1 MCRGELADL
10 LHEQSWGNKGRRYY
24 YGRQETYENALK
36 AALGIWYD
44 VLATYHKLSAV
55 SAWAKTMHAFIQA
68 VSFMHETLTV
78 ASAGIGTS

>member
-10 LHEQSWGNKGRRYY
+10 LHQQSWGNKSRRYY

-44 VLATYHKLSAV
+44 VLATWHKLSGV
-55 SAWAKTMHAFIQA
+55 SAWTGALHALMQPFLSMHT
-68 VSFMHETLTV
+68 TLTPTID
-78 ASAGIGTS
+78 ATGTS

>member
-10 LHEQSWGNKGRRYY
+10 LHEQSWGNKARRYY

-44 VLATYHKLSAV
+44 VPATWHKLSAV
-55 SAWAKTMHAFIQA
+55 SGWAGHCRPSYKRFDQL
-68 VSFMHETLTV
+68 HETLIV
-78 ASAGIGTS
+78 ANDATGTS